1 MSTNAHPEEEPGPQ
15 PSVLSTTLGLL
26 LVAALV
32 GAIYWAWNNPASVG
46 RNALWRA
53 NLLLGEKQYAEAA
66 DLLAGTLPTYSSPAV
81 RLNLSYAYLAR
92 RDATLAERQARIAL
106 TDAPPQL
113 LPAVWAQLGRA
124 ISFAGRD
131 TDALDAWR
139 RAVDAMKAAP
149 LYSGSASVQ
158 EQAHSAQWQIAM
170 TYWRR
175 GDWGAAQRSLEGLAV
190 GDDLYA
196 LSAQAKLAQLLAPT
210 DSARSMQ
217 MLRRAE
223 SLQSETATA
232 PRAGPAVPDLR
243 VPGLEE
249 GISIDAFVRLDGS
262 LRAVYPQA
270 AQAQSGGAAPAAM
283 LALWGGAYLSQGE
296 NTLAQQYLQHAVAIQ
311 PGMAGAQAQL
321 GAALLN
327 LGDAD
332 GALAHLQTAVKLDP
346 KQPLPHYILARLY
359 ITRQEWLS
367 AAAELSTLNK
377 LEPDS
382 VELHLQK
389 AEYYQAQGDYGS
401 AEDEYIAATKAPA
414 GTQEQPDGG
423 AAPLQANPQLTLARF
438 YTDVRGS
445 ACEKGLPAA
454 QDSLARHPGDPASL
468 DAVGW
473 ALVLCRR
480 PDEALSSLQ
489 KAVAASPDVPRYRYH
504 LGKAYAALA
513 RYTEAR
519 AEYNHVSDLDPGGSW
534 ELLATADLVKLPPDK

>member
-1 MSTNAHPEEEPGPQ
+1 MSASNRIEEDLSPQ

-32 GAIYWAWNNPASVG
+32 GAIYLAWHNPASVG
-46 RNALWRA
+46 RDALWRA
-53 NLLLGEKQYAEAA
+53 NLLLGEKRYSEAA
-66 DLLAGTLPTYSSPAV
+66 NLLASTLPTYSSPVA
-81 RLNLSYAYLAR
+81 RLSLSYAYLAR
-92 RDATLAERQARIAL
+92 RDAVLAERQARVAL

-139 RAVDAMKAAP
+139 NAVDAVNAAP
-149 LYSGSASVQ
+149 LYSDSVSVQ
-158 EQAHSAQWQIAM
+158 GQAHSAQWQIAM

-175 GDWGAAQRSLEGLAV
+175 GDWSAVQRSLEVLAV
-190 GDDLYA
+190 SGDLYA

-210 DSARSMQ
+210 DTVRSMQ
-217 MLRRAE
+217 MLGRAE
-223 SLQSETATA
+223 SLQSIVDASK
-232 PRAGPAVPDLR
+232 PAVPDLR

-249 GISIDAFVRLDGS
+249 GLSRDAFVRLDNS
-262 LRAVYPQA
+262 LRAAYPQA
-270 AQAQSGGAAPAAM
+270 AQAQGAGAGAAVM

-296 NTLAQQYLQHAVAIQ
+296 NTLAQQYLQRAVTMQ
-311 PGMAGAQAQL
+311 PDMAGAQAQL
-321 GAALLN
+321 GVALLN
-327 LGDAD
+327 LGDAG

-359 ITRQEWLS
+359 IAREEWPS

-382 VELHLQK
+382 VELHLQE

-401 AEDEYIAATKAPA
+401 AEEQYIAATKAPA
-414 GTQEQPDGG
+414 STQGQSDGG

-438 YTDVRGS
+438 YTDVRGLG
-445 ACEKGLPAA
+445 CEKGLPAA
-454 QDSLARHPGDPASL
+454 QDSLTRHPDDPASL

-473 ALVLCRR
+473 ALVLCHQ
-480 PDEALSSLQ
+480 PAEALPSLQ
-489 KAVAASPDVPRYRYH
+489 KAVAASPDVPRYLYH

-534 ELLATADLVKLPPDK
+534 ELLATSDLVKLPPDK